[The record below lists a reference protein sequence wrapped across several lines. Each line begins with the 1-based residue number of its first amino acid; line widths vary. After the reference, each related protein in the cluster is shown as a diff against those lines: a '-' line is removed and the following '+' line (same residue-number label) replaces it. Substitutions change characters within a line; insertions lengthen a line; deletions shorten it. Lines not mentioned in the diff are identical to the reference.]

1 MILINLEILLKL
13 YHASEFNVNDI
24 QSTRV
29 SELLNLGRHNFETD
43 GLLHQSQI
51 NSSKK
56 MNSFCHQQGKMKFWY
71 YIQLLEKF
79 QVSLEQLNK

>member
-1 MILINLEILLKL
+1 MILINLETLFKL
-13 YHASEFNVNDI
+13 YHASEFNVNDT

-29 SELLNLGRHNFETD
+29 SELLNLERHNFETD

-56 MNSFCHQQGKMKFWY
+56 MNCFCH
-71 YIQLLEKF
+71 
-79 QVSLEQLNK
+79 